1 MADFSSTLPVTDKS
15 DGAAGSVVPSLVS
28 QVGGSDGTNLRALST
43 DTTGKLNTIIPDS
56 SVTGTLGALNTTVSL
71 STSGRSEVHG
81 VISGTWVGSIQIQG
95 TGDGSTWE
103 SVPIQ
108 TTLLTGYYSTPSIT
122 ANTSIKIVLTS
133 GYQQIRAIMSGY
145 TSGTATV
152 VLNASTAVS
161 TVEAISFQYG
171 NLKALTQ
178 LTDNTNI
185 VGVTAA
191 STAANTSQ
199 AGLVVS
205 LSPNTP
211 LPPGTSTIGS
221 VTTANVANNYQPNSF
236 DVVTSVDSEL
246 IVDASG
252 RLETHGS
259 VTSDEGSF
267 RDDFSGTSLTT
278 ALTGTVTFTNGSSTI
293 TGTGTLFTTQLSS
306 TLYVK
311 KTSDSE
317 TLYLQVSYVISET
330 QAVLVANYAGTT
342 ATTTAV
348 SSKWQTITGTGGSET
363 VASSIVTI
371 GSGTTA
377 STQTWI
383 TTNGDYLPYTLRI
396 YASISQR
403 ITNQGAYI
411 GFVDNPVSA
420 GKQAWVQFTGTTNT
434 QVNFITS
441 SSSAATDTQTTLV
454 TLPNGGNTSTYHL
467 YQIDLSAN
475 QATLSIDGVV
485 VAINTTHLPG
495 PYDVLNIAN
504 GFVNLTTAPASST
517 SLNIDYCY
525 FSNWDR
531 IQIDNDFNGEPLII
545 QGNIA
550 SNIADIE
557 IGRAHV

>member
-191 STAANTSQ
+191 STA
-199 AGLVVS
+199 
-205 LSPNTP
+205 
-211 LPPGTSTIGS
+211 
-221 VTTANVANNYQPNSF
+221 
-236 DVVTSVDSEL
+236 
-246 IVDASG
+246 
-252 RLETHGS
+252 
-259 VTSDEGSF
+259 
-267 RDDFSGTSLTT
+267 
-278 ALTGTVTFTNGSSTI
+278 
-293 TGTGTLFTTQLSS
+293 
-306 TLYVK
+306 
-311 KTSDSE
+311 
-317 TLYLQVSYVISET
+317 
-330 QAVLVANYAGTT
+330 
-342 ATTTAV
+342 
-348 SSKWQTITGTGGSET
+348 
-363 VASSIVTI
+363 
-371 GSGTTA
+371 
-377 STQTWI
+377 
-383 TTNGDYLPYTLRI
+383 
-396 YASISQR
+396 
-403 ITNQGAYI
+403 
-411 GFVDNPVSA
+411 
-420 GKQAWVQFTGTTNT
+420 
-434 QVNFITS
+434 
-441 SSSAATDTQTTLV
+441 
-454 TLPNGGNTSTYHL
+454 
-467 YQIDLSAN
+467 
-475 QATLSIDGVV
+475 
-485 VAINTTHLPG
+485 
-495 PYDVLNIAN
+495 
-504 GFVNLTTAPASST
+504 
-517 SLNIDYCY
+517 C
-525 FSNWDR
+525 
-531 IQIDNDFNGEPLII
+531 PLITPAI
-545 QGNIA
+545 KNPPL
-550 SNIADIE
+550 SE
-557 IGRAHV
+557 V